1 MPSCAIVL
9 SWLSLKVS
17 LDHELVIYWVV
28 FMAFLRNNVFFN
40 SYINYPVVWAAEL
53 ILVRIA

>member
-1 MPSCAIVL
+1 MPLCAIVL

-40 SYINYPVVWAAEL
+40 SYINYPVVWAVEL
-53 ILVRIA
+53 ILVW